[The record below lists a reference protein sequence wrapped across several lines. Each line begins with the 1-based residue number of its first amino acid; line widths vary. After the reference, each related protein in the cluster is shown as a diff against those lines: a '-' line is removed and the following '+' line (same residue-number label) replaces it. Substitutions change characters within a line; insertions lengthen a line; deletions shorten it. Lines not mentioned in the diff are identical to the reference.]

1 MKTPKAA
8 RPFFSLTIELNLTN
22 TSNQR
27 VIERD
32 NRLIERDNRLIEK
45 NNRLIKK
52 NNSLIE
58 KNNSLIEKNNSLIEK
73 NNRLIKRDNE
83 QFNRIFGKNHR
94 NDYPNAD
101 FYLLSNSLPY
111 RCCF

>member
-58 KNNSLIEKNNSLIEK
+58 KNN
-73 NNRLIKRDNE
+73 RLIKRDNE

>member
-32 NRLIERDNRLIEK
+32 NRLIERDN
-45 NNRLIKK
+45 
-52 NNSLIE
+52 SLIE
-58 KNNSLIEKNNSLIEK
+58 KNNSLIE
-73 NNRLIKRDNE
+73 RDIE

>member
-27 VIERD
+27 V
-32 NRLIERDNRLIEK
+32 IERDNRLIEK

-94 NDYPNAD
+94 NDYTNAD
-101 FYLLSNSLPY
+101 FYLLSNSLP
-111 RCCF
+111 